1 MLVDA
6 AVAVACGIAAGVLVW
21 AVQTRLAAGVRVLRA
36 RYTPGPG
43 HATFV
48 GVDGANLIVVLDCG
62 QCARR
67 TPHEDDQ
74 HGTARCVTCG
84 TARPAGEVPADDQ

>member
-6 AVAVACGIAAGVLVW
+6 AVAVACGVAAGVLVW

-43 HATFV
+43 CATF
-48 GVDGANLIVVLDCG
+48 DPAAANLVVHLDCG
-62 QCARR
+62 RCARR

-84 TARPAGEVPADDQ
+84 AVRPAGEVPADGQ